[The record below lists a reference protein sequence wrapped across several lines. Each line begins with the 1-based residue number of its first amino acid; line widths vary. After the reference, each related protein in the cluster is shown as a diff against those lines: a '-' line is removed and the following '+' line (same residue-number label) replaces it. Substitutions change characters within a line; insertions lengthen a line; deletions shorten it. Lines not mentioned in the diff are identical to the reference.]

1 MLSDI
6 AALLV
11 GTDVVVEAAAE
22 NWLAELADALDALA
36 LALDA
41 LLADAELTDAEL
53 AEAEL
58 PDVALTDA
66 ELPDTVELPVM
77 AEVISVDVAVPDAEV
92 AVMPASSPVCVPVA
106 PETAKLGEKL

>member
-36 LALDA
+36 LDA

-53 AEAEL
+53 AKAEL
-58 PDVALTDA
+58 PDVALADA
-66 ELPDTVELPVM
+66 ELPDTDELPVM
-77 AEVISVDVAVPDAEV
+77 AEVIRVDVAVPDAEV
-92 AVMPASSPVCVPVA
+92 AVIPASSAVCVPVA